1 MGEEMP
7 KLDHIALEVSNL
19 DRAIEFY
26 TEKLGFILKSKST
39 NEEQQEDYCFLKSEG
54 TSLELI
60 SDLKKSY
67 SEEHK
72 IQRPYCPHICFETDD
87 MEKTINELR
96 AKNIE
101 IIRGP
106 LEIAGEETWV
116 YFSDP
121 DGNVLEYIE
130 WYK

>member
-1 MGEEMP
+1 MP
-7 KLDHIALEVSNL
+7 TLDHIAIEVSNI

-26 TEKLGFILKSKST
+26 ADRMGFILVSRAI
-39 NEEQQEDYCFLKSEG
+39 NRDQQEEYCFLKSNG
-54 TSLELI
+54 TNLELI

-67 SEEHK
+67 SEKQK
-72 IQRPYCPHICFETDD
+72 IQKPYCPHICFVTDD
-87 MEKTINELR
+87 MDKAIKELR
-96 AKNIE
+96 TKNIE

-116 YFSDP
+116 YFTDP
-121 DGNVLEYIE
+121 DGNVLEYIQ

>member
-1 MGEEMP
+1 MP

-26 TEKLGFILKSKST
+26 TDKLGFILKSRAM
-39 NEEQQEDYCFLKSEG
+39 NEEQQEDYCFLRSEG
-54 TSLELI
+54 TTLELI

-67 SEEHK
+67 IEK
-72 IQRPYCPHICFETDD
+72 QTFRRPYCPHICFVTDN
-87 MEKTINELR
+87 MEKTIKELR

-101 IIRGP
+101 IIKGP
-106 LEIAGEETWV
+106 LEIAGQETWV
-116 YFSDP
+116 YFADL

>member
-1 MGEEMP
+1 MP
-7 KLDHIALEVSNL
+7 KLDHIALEVSDT

-26 TEKLGFILKSKST
+26 TDKLGFELVSRAV
-39 NEEQQEDYCFLKSEG
+39 NDEEQEEYCFLKSDG

-67 SEEHK
+67 REKQK
-72 IQRPYCPHICFETDD
+72 IRRPYCPHVCFVTDD
-87 MEKTINELR
+87 MEKTLQELR
-96 AKNIE
+96 AKDIE

-116 YFSDP
+116 YFTDP
-121 DGNVLEYIE
+121 DNNVLEYIQ

>member
-1 MGEEMP
+1 MP

-26 TEKLGFILKSKST
+26 TDKMGFMLISRGT
-39 NEEQQEDYCFLKSEG
+39 NEDQQEEYCFLKSDG
-54 TSLELI
+54 TNLELI

-67 SEEHK
+67 SEKQK
-72 IQRPYCPHICFETDD
+72 IQRPYCPHICFVTDD
-87 MEKTINELR
+87 MDKTIKELR
-96 AKNIE
+96 AKYIE

-106 LEIAGEETWV
+106 LEIVGEETWV
-116 YFSDP
+116 YFADP
-121 DGNVLEYIE
+121 DGNVLEYIQ

>member
-1 MGEEMP
+1 MP

-19 DRAIEFY
+19 DRAIDFY
-26 TEKLGFILKSKST
+26 TEKMGFILGSRST
-39 NEEQQEDYCFLKSEG
+39 NEEQQEEYCFLNSEG
-54 TSLELI
+54 ITLELI

-67 SEEHK
+67 LEK
-72 IQRPYCPHICFETDD
+72 QNLQRPYCPHICFVTDD
-87 MEKTINELR
+87 MDKTVKELR
-96 AKNIE
+96 SKNIE

-106 LEIAGEETWV
+106 LEIEGEETWV
-116 YFSDP
+116 YFADP

>member
-1 MGEEMP
+1 MP
-7 KLDHIALEVSNL
+7 KLDHVALEVSNL
-19 DRAIEFY
+19 ERAIEFY
-26 TEKLGFILKSKST
+26 TGEMGFFLRSRST
-39 NEEQQEDYCFLKSEG
+39 NEEQQEEYCFLESEG
-54 TSLELI
+54 TTLELI
-60 SDLKKSY
+60 TDLKKSY
-67 SEEHK
+67 REK
-72 IQRPYCPHICFETDD
+72 QKFQRPYCPHICFVSDD
-87 MEKTINELR
+87 MGKTIKELR

-106 LEIAGEETWV
+106 FEIEGEETWV

>member
-1 MGEEMP
+1 MP
-7 KLDHIALEVSNL
+7 KLDHIALEVSDT
-19 DRAIEFY
+19 DRAIDFY
-26 TEKLGFILKSKST
+26 TDKLGFELVSRDV
-39 NEEQQEDYCFLKSEG
+39 NQEEQEEFCFLKSDG

-67 SEEHK
+67 TEKQK
-72 IQRPYCPHICFETDD
+72 IQRPYCPHVCFETDN
-87 MEKTINELR
+87 MEKTLEELR

-116 YFSDP
+116 YFADP
-121 DGNVLEYIE
+121 DNNVLEYIQ

>member
-1 MGEEMP
+1 MP
-7 KLDHIALEVSNL
+7 QLDHIALEVSNL

-26 TEKLGFILKSKST
+26 TEKMGFILGSRST
-39 NEEQQEDYCFLKSEG
+39 NEEQQEEYCFLNSEG
-54 TSLELI
+54 IALELI

-67 SEEHK
+67 REK
-72 IQRPYCPHICFETDD
+72 QNIQRPYCPHICFVTDD
-87 MEKTINELR
+87 MEKTIKELR

-106 LEIAGEETWV
+106 LEIEGEETWV
-116 YFSDP
+116 YFADP

>member
-1 MGEEMP
+1 MP

-19 DRAIEFY
+19 DIAIEFY
-26 TEKLGFILKSKST
+26 TEKMGFILKSRAT
-39 NEEQQEDYCFLKSEG
+39 NEEQQEDYCFLKSED
-54 TSLELI
+54 TCIELI

-67 SEEHK
+67 SEKQKYE
-72 IQRPYCPHICFETDD
+72 RPYCPHICFVTDD
-87 MEKTINELR
+87 MEKTIKELR
-96 AKNIE
+96 SKNIE

-116 YFSDP
+116 YIADP
-121 DGNVLEYIE
+121 DGNILEYIE

>member
-1 MGEEMP
+1 MP

-19 DRAIEFY
+19 DRSVKFY
-26 TEKLGFILKSKST
+26 TEDLGFILKSRAT
-39 NEEQQEDYCFLKSEG
+39 NEEQQEEYCFLTSEG
-54 TSLELI
+54 TTLELI
-60 SDLKKSY
+60 SDMKKTY
-67 SEEHK
+67 GAKQK
-72 IQRPYCPHICFETDD
+72 IDRPYCPHICFATDD
-87 MEKTINELR
+87 MEKTIKELG

-121 DGNVLEYIE
+121 DGNVLEYIQ
-130 WYK
+130 WFK

>member
-1 MGEEMP
+1 MP

-19 DRAIEFY
+19 DRAIKFY
-26 TEKLGFILKSKST
+26 TKDLGFTLKSRAV
-39 NEEQQEDYCFLKSEG
+39 NEEQQEEYCFLTSEG
-54 TSLELI
+54 TCLELI
-60 SDLKKSY
+60 SDLKKTY
-67 SEEHK
+67 GGK
-72 IQRPYCPHICFETDD
+72 QTFNRPYCPHICFVTDD
-87 MEKTINELR
+87 MEKTIKELG

-121 DGNVLEYIE
+121 DGNVLEYIQ
-130 WYK
+130 WFK